1 MQPVA
6 SSSPARPIRVMTVDD
21 HPALRDG
28 IATIIEHEADMT
40 LIAEAANGAEAIAA
54 FEATLPDVTLV
65 DLQMPVMGGLEAIT
79 RIRAIA
85 PAARIIVLTT
95 YDGDLQ
101 AVQALRAGAASYL
114 LKSGLR
120 RELLDAIRTVH
131 AGRRYLPPTL
141 AQEIAIH
148 SVEDAL
154 TERELGILE
163 LVAEGKSNKVIA
175 WELSISDD
183 TVKAHLRSIFAK
195 LDVGDRTHAVTAAL
209 RRGAIQLR

>member
-1 MQPVA
+1 
-6 SSSPARPIRVMTVDD
+6 MTVDD

-28 IATIIEHEADMT
+28 ISMIIEHETDMT
-40 LIAEAANGAEAIAA
+40 LVAEAPNGAEAITI
-54 FEATLPDVTLV
+54 FETIRPDVTLM
-65 DLQMPVMGGLEAIT
+65 DLQMPVMGGLQAIVG
-79 RIRAIA
+79 IRAIA

-95 YDGDLQ
+95 YDGDVQ
-101 AVQALRAGAASYL
+101 AVQALKAGASSYL

-131 AGRRYLPPTL
+131 AGRRYLPADV
-141 AQEIAIH
+141 AQNIAIH
-148 SVEDAL
+148 SAEDAL
-154 TERELGILE
+154 TERELGVLQ

-175 WELSISDD
+175 WELSISED

-195 LDVGDRTHAVTAAL
+195 LDVNDRTHAVTAAL

>member
-1 MQPVA
+1 
-6 SSSPARPIRVMTVDD
+6 MTVDD

-28 IATIIEHEADMT
+28 IATIIEHETDME
-40 LIAEAANGAEAIAA
+40 LIAEASNGAEAIAT
-54 FEATLPDVTLV
+54 FEATRPDITLM
-65 DLQMPVMGGLEAIT
+65 DLQMPVMGGLEAMAL
-79 RIRAIA
+79 IRAVA
-85 PAARIIVLTT
+85 PAARFIVLTT
-95 YDGDLQ
+95 YDGDVQ
-101 AVQALRAGAASYL
+101 AVQALKAGASSYL

-131 AGRRYLPPTL
+131 AGRRYLPAAI
-141 AQEIAIH
+141 AQEIALH
-148 SVEDAL
+148 SAQDSL
-154 TERELGILE
+154 TQRELGVLR

-195 LDVGDRTHAVTAAL
+195 LDVNDRTHAVTAAL